1 MGKNT
6 MLRLVCTST
15 VLLAFIGF
23 LLSILSILNHPLI
36 GDDIHFFW
44 SLKEHGSL
52 KLFLANHYDKWGGNI
67 FHILIWYFF
76 SYSSINL
83 FIYKLTLVPIFLL
96 MSILAYYLA
105 TNRLPQ
111 LGTSY
116 FRNFVIFTSI
126 LWLAIPEIG
135 QTIAWATGSVYLYMT
150 FFMLIL
156 LSLLS
161 YAKQKILLGHN
172 LNCGFGSGILI
183 FIISL
188 LLGTSSIQVFCSVI
202 FLSLVWLF
210 DLNRKGL
217 IKEVPIIFYLS
228 LLSFLLGFIILI
240 SAPGNFER
248 LSSYEDPQLLSRI
261 LKFLMYI
268 AGAYFSGGSGNLGIG
283 LIFGSIILMLSGP
296 IKKISDITNGSLVW
310 FAASLI
316 SLLPMILAVDFTS
329 PRTTFMAT
337 IFLLIG
343 IKSLVIDDNDEK
355 KSYISPIDFIPAM
368 CCLLVIVDSFIGW
381 AANRSLAAEVENRM
395 QIIELSSQRKVDNII
410 VPHFTTIPSRQTY
423 MLRPNY
429 DKDFLD
435 SMARYYGISSIKHDS
450 SENAPQ
456 PNTLHPLKAMRESL

>member
-1 MGKNT
+1 
-6 MLRLVCTST
+6 MLRLIYTST
-15 VLLAFIGF
+15 VLLALIGF
-23 LLSILSILNHPLI
+23 LLSMLSVLNHPLI
-36 GDDIHFFW
+36 GDDMHFFW

-52 KLFLANHYDKWGGNI
+52 QLFLSNHYDKWGGNI
-67 FHILIWYFF
+67 FHIIIWYFF
-76 SYSSINL
+76 SYSSITL
-83 FIYKLTLVPIFLL
+83 YIYKLTLVPIFLM

-105 TNRLPQ
+105 TNKLPK
-111 LGTSY
+111 LGKR
-116 FRNFVIFTSI
+116 FFGNFVIFTSI

-161 YAKQKILLGHN
+161 YARQKILLGQN
-172 LNCGFGSGILI
+172 LNCGLGSGILI
-183 FIISL
+183 FVIAL

-202 FLSLVWLF
+202 FISLYWLF

-228 LLSFLLGFIILI
+228 LLSFLVGFIVLI
-240 SAPGNFER
+240 SAPGNYER
-248 LSSYEDPQLLSRI
+248 LSSYEDPQLISRI
-261 LKFLMYI
+261 LKYLMYI

-296 IKKISDITNGSLVW
+296 IKKISDITNESLVW

-316 SLLPMILAVDFTS
+316 SLVPMILAVDFTS
-329 PRTTFMAT
+329 SRTTFMAM

-343 IKSLVIDDNDEK
+343 IKSLVIDNEEVE
-355 KSYISPIDFIPAM
+355 SNFSPTNFIPIM
-368 CCLLVIVDSFIGW
+368 CCLLVIVDSFVGW
-381 AANRSLAAEVENRM
+381 TANRSLAAEVENRM
-395 QIIELSSQRKVDNII
+395 QIIELSTQRKVDNII
-410 VPHFTTIPSRQTY
+410 VPHFATIPSRQTF

-429 DKDFLD
+429 DQDFLD
-435 SMARYYGISSIKHDS
+435 SMAKHYGISSIRHDN

-456 PNTLHPLKAMRESL
+456 PNTLHPLKALRESL